1 VQPLLKMADV
11 MAVMQYWGATGLRFL
26 AKVCAPRACLLWR
39 SSAGGANSRQQGVR
53 LGIAMKNT

>member
-1 VQPLLKMADV
+1 MADV
-11 MAVMQYWGATGLRFL
+11 IAVMQYWGATGLRFL